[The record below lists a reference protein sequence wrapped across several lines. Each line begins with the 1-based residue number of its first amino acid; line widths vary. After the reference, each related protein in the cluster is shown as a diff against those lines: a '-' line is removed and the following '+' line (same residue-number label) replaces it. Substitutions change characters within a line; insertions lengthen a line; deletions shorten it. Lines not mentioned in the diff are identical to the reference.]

1 MTTMTLFRN
10 IWMTN
15 GCQIQNQRTKLPLGT
30 QKSEKWLMTSS
41 KVIDLWWPR
50 LTSEWSQCQ
59 CKPWVSPRNT
69 YPCPYHQQKYRS
81 SQVSGVET
89 VRNVHFAWHDLGDKV
104 TGQKSWQVRPWHFQ
118 KRCKIVQW
126 IGTYPKFR
134 DDRPI
139 RSRAILGKPER
150 VVSTSPLCRRGLTC
164 LAVEITKK
172 WPSRGHVCW

>member
-1 MTTMTLFRN
+1 MAKNATSPITSHLSKLEQWFNDQNVPYGLKNTMRCFSAPTNHFRGSKIKNLKYVIFLWGRYFMTRWPYFDTCL
-10 IWMTN
+10 WMTN

-69 YPCPYHQQKYRS
+69 YPCSYHQQKYWS

-89 VRNVHFAWHDLGDKV
+89 VRNANFAGHDLGDQV
-104 TGQKSWQVRPWHFQ
+104 TGQKSW
-118 KRCKIVQW
+118 
-126 IGTYPKFR
+126 
-134 DDRPI
+134 
-139 RSRAILGKPER
+139 
-150 VVSTSPLCRRGLTC
+150 
-164 LAVEITKK
+164 
-172 WPSRGHVCW
+172 

>member
-1 MTTMTLFRN
+1 MAKNATSPITSHLSKLEPRFKDQNVPYGLKNTMRCFSVPRNNFGGQKQRILKMYFSLEYFMTAMTLFRH

-15 GCQIQNQRTKLPLGT
+15 GCQIQNQRTKLPLWT

-41 KVIDLWWPR
+41 KGIDLWWPR

-89 VRNVHFAWHDLGDKV
+89 VRNVNFAWHDLGD
-104 TGQKSWQVRPWHFQ
+104 
-118 KRCKIVQW
+118 
-126 IGTYPKFR
+126 
-134 DDRPI
+134 
-139 RSRAILGKPER
+139 
-150 VVSTSPLCRRGLTC
+150 
-164 LAVEITKK
+164 
-172 WPSRGHVCW
+172 

>member
-1 MTTMTLFRN
+1 MTPMTLFRH

-89 VRNVHFAWHDLGDKV
+89 VRNVHPSADCVVGWTTLSASRPGPLGRR
-104 TGQKSWQVRPWHFQ
+104 WQRGLW
-118 KRCKIVQW
+118 
-126 IGTYPKFR
+126 
-134 DDRPI
+134 
-139 RSRAILGKPER
+139 
-150 VVSTSPLCRRGLTC
+150 PLLACQEGPGSDHTVCRRVYISPDMTL
-164 LAVEITKK
+164 EITSQVKSHGRYGLDIFRK
-172 WPSRGHVCW
+172 DVK